1 MRAVSRSHQQLTAFG
16 SFPESFHYKCVSK
29 GPAYPAASRTVA
41 SKSFGTSQLRNTIS
55 CNTMKLMKKQPS
67 TSYVAQA
74 TAATGGITNSDVAN
88 HGDFL
93 RLQSRSM
100 AVTSNHKV
108 GSITQVS
115 FCTNSRERL
124 RSPQHGLEK
133 HRELREPH
141 SGFNVE
147 EGAHNR
153 SNWNTA
159 HLIRKCQGVMAMVAT
174 RSPDTSVQSMTRSS
188 ECE

>member
-1 MRAVSRSHQQLTAFG
+1 MPYG
-16 SFPESFHYKCVSK
+16 SQTPH
-29 GPAYPAASRTVA
+29 TL
-41 SKSFGTSQLRNTIS
+41 SKSFGNR
-55 CNTMKLMKKQPS
+55 MKLMKKRPS
-67 TSYVAQA
+67 TSCVFV
-74 TAATGGITNSDVAN
+74 TADSSESITGGAAN

-93 RLQSRSM
+93 RLESRSM

-115 FCTNSRERL
+115 FSTNSRKRL
-124 RSPQHGLEK
+124 RSPQHGLEQ
-133 HRELREPH
+133 RGELREPH

-159 HLIRKCQGVMAMVAT
+159 HLIRTCQGVMAMVAT
-174 RSPDTSVQSMTRSS
+174 GQSR
-188 ECE
+188 

>member
-1 MRAVSRSHQQLTAFG
+1 MRALSRSHQQLTAFG
-16 SFPESFHYKCVSK
+16 SFPESSRDKRVSK
-29 GPAYPAASRTVA
+29 APAYPAASRTVA
-41 SKSFGTSQLRNTIS
+41 STSFASSTLHNTLS
-55 CNTMKLMKKQPS
+55 CNTMKLMKEQPS
-67 TSYVAQA
+67 TSCVFV
-74 TAATGGITNSDVAN
+74 TADSSQSITGGAAK

-93 RLQSRSM
+93 RLDSRSM

-124 RSPQHGLEK
+124 RGPQHGLEK

-147 EGAHNR
+147 EGAHSR

-159 HLIRKCQGVMAMVAT
+159 YLIRTCQGVMAMVAT
-174 RSPDTSVQSMTRSS
+174 RSPDTSVQSMTMSS